1 MTSTPPAGK
10 RALNECRAEEQLESF
25 FALNLDLFMIVDLE
39 GNILR
44 TNLAWQE
51 FLGIPEKELHL
62 SKFQQF
68 IHPDDIEATNRA
80 VGNLPEKGVIF
91 DFINRYRHR
100 SGKYRYVEWR
110 ARIQGDLI
118 YAAARDITDRRAAEK
133 EAKYHHDLLELL
145 FTQSLTGIFFM
156 MLDEP
161 VYWNDSVDKEKVL
174 DYVFA
179 HQRIS
184 QVNPAMLA
192 QYRASAE
199 QMIGATP
206 EALFA
211 HDIPQGKAVWK
222 KFFDEGHLHIDTD
235 EQRMDGSSMA
245 VLGDYICLYDAEGR
259 IIGHFG
265 IQEDVTEARNT
276 QKALERMLEETRASE
291 RKYRLLAENM
301 SDVVWTVDVDRNVF
315 SYVSPSILQQT
326 GYSAEELLGRPLSVL
341 LPGDS
346 LSHLEFILKE
356 AQETLASHPGT
367 VVRRVVEIRPR
378 RKNGKHLWVEASL
391 NIHMND
397 AGKIEI
403 QGTSRDITE
412 RKEAEALR
420 LISYTDQLTGL
431 YNRHFLNSILDE
443 EMERS
448 DRYGHPLSIAMLD
461 LDHFKQV
468 NDTHGHLMGDEVL
481 KSVASTMLSTV
492 RGADVVVRY
501 GGEEFLVLMPD
512 TALEGAR
519 VTAEKIRTSLEHIR
533 HPVAGKVTVSLGVGS
548 RIHSESRDRWLR
560 RVDEALY
567 RAKEQGR
574 NRIELSDGEEQYP
587 SASFHIE
594 WSKAWESGDETI
606 DAQHLALNETANLIM
621 EGSLAGWPQARILP
635 LLDSLLKEVH
645 EHFAFEE
652 GIMEEVGYPDT
663 ELHVGIHKRLLSK
676 ALRLKRAYM
685 NGTVK
690 AMAFFSFIVDDV
702 MLGHLQN
709 VDTKY
714 FPFTTR
720 RKKELESR
728 R

>member
-1 MTSTPPAGK
+1 MNSTTPAGTS
-10 RALNECRAEEQLESF
+10 ALDGCGAEEQLQNF
-25 FALNLDLFMIVDLE
+25 FTLNLDLFMIADLE

-44 TNLAWQE
+44 ANLAWQE
-51 FLGIPEKELHL
+51 FLGIPEDELHR

-68 IHPDDIEATNRA
+68 LHPDDIEVTNRV
-80 VGNLPEKGVIF
+80 VGNLPAQGVIF

-100 SGKYRYVEWR
+100 SGEYHHVEWR

-118 YAAARDITDRRAAEK
+118 YAAARDITGRLAAEK

-145 FTQSLTGIFFM
+145 FTQSLAGIFFM

-161 VYWNDSVDKEKVL
+161 VYWNDSADKEKVL

-179 HQRIS
+179 HQRIT

-211 HDIPQGKAVWK
+211 HDIPQGRAVWK
-222 KFFDEGHLHIDTD
+222 RFFDEGHLHIDTN

-245 VLGDYICLYDAEGR
+245 VLGDYICLYDEKRR

-265 IQEDVTEARNT
+265 IQEDVSEARAAG
-276 QKALERMLEETRASE
+276 KALERLIEETRASE

-301 SDVVWTVDVDRNVF
+301 SDVVWTVDADRNVF

-326 GYSAEELLGRPLSVL
+326 GYSVDELQGLPLSVL
-341 LPGDS
+341 LSGDS
-346 LSHLEFILKE
+346 LSQLESILKE
-356 AQETLASHPGT
+356 ARGTLSSNPGT
-367 VVRRVVEIRPR
+367 VVRKVVEIRPR
-378 RKNGKHLWVEASL
+378 RKNGKYLWVEASL
-391 NIHMND
+391 AIHMND
-397 AGKIEI
+397 SGKIEI

-412 RKEAEALR
+412 RKQAEALR

-431 YNRHFLNSILDE
+431 YNRHFLNSIIDE

-448 DRYGHPLSIAMLD
+448 DRYGHPVSIAMLD
-461 LDHFKQV
+461 LDHFKNV
-468 NDTHGHLMGDEVL
+468 NDTHGHLVGDEVL

-492 RGADVVVRY
+492 RSADVVVRY
-501 GGEEFLVLMPD
+501 GGEEFLILMPD

-519 VTAEKIRTSLEHIR
+519 VTAEKIRLALENFR
-533 HPVAGKVTVSLGVGS
+533 HPVAGMVTVSLGVGS

-574 NRIELSDGEEQYP
+574 NRTEVSDGQEQYP

-594 WSKAWESGDETI
+594 WSKAWESGDKTI
-606 DAQHLALNETANLIM
+606 DAQHQALNDIANLIM
-621 EGSLAGWPQARILP
+621 EGSLAGWPQGRMLP
-635 LLDSLLKEVH
+635 LLDGLLQDVRAHFIH
-645 EHFAFEE
+645 EEKV
-652 GIMEEVGYPDT
+652 MEEVGYPDT
-663 ELHVGIHKRLLSK
+663 ELHVGIHKRLHAK
-676 ALRLKRAYM
+676 ASRLKRAYL

-690 AMAFFSFIVDDV
+690 AMAFFSFVVDDV

-709 VDTKY
+709 VDAKY
-714 FPFTTR
+714 FPFTKR
-720 RKKELESR
+720 RKKDPEAQR
-728 R
+728 

>member
-1 MTSTPPAGK
+1 MNSTTPAGAS
-10 RALNECRAEEQLESF
+10 ALDGCGAEEQLQNF
-25 FALNLDLFMIVDLE
+25 FALNLDLFMIADLE

-44 TNLAWQE
+44 ANLAWQE
-51 FLGIPEKELHL
+51 FLGISEKELHS

-68 IHPDDIEATNRA
+68 IHPDDIEATNKA
-80 VGNLPEKGVIF
+80 VGKLPEQGVIF

-100 SGKYRYVEWR
+100 SGEYRHVEWR

-118 YAAARDITDRRAAEK
+118 YAAARDITGRLAAEK
-133 EAKYHHDLLELL
+133 EAKYHNDLLELL
-145 FTQSLTGIFFM
+145 FTQSLAGIFFM

-161 VYWNDSVDKEKVL
+161 VYWNDRTDKEKVL

-179 HQRIS
+179 HQRIT

-192 QYRASAE
+192 QYRASSG

-206 EALFA
+206 NELFA
-211 HDIPQGKAVWK
+211 HDPTQGRAVWK
-222 KFFDEGHLHIDTD
+222 QFFDEGHLHIDTD

-245 VLGDYICLYDAEGR
+245 VLGDYICLYDEKGR

-265 IQEDVTEARNT
+265 IQEDVTEARNS
-276 QKALERMLEETRASE
+276 QKALERMVEETRVSE

-326 GYSAEELLGRPLSVL
+326 GYSVEELLGMPLSVFL
-341 LPGDS
+341 SGDS
-346 LSHLEFILKE
+346 LSQLESILKE
-356 AQETLASHPGT
+356 ARETLTSHPGT
-367 VVRRVVEIRPR
+367 VVRKVAEIRPR

-391 NIHMND
+391 TIRMND
-397 AGKIEI
+397 SGNIEI

-412 RKEAEALR
+412 RKQAEALR

-431 YNRHFLNSILDE
+431 YNRHFLNSIIDE

-448 DRYGHPLSIAMLD
+448 DRYGHPVSIAMLD
-461 LDHFKQV
+461 LDHFKNV
-468 NDTHGHLMGDEVL
+468 NDTHGHLVGDEVL
-481 KSVASTMLSTV
+481 KGIASTILSTV

-501 GGEEFLVLMPD
+501 GGEEFLILMPD

-519 VTAEKIRTSLEHIR
+519 VTAEKIRMALENIR
-533 HPVAGKVTVSLGVGS
+533 HPVAGTVTVSLGVGS

-567 RAKEQGR
+567 RAKDGGR
-574 NRIELSDGEEQYP
+574 NRTEVSDGEEQYP

-594 WSKAWESGDETI
+594 WSKAWESGDDII
-606 DAQHLALNETANLIM
+606 DAQHLALNDVANLIM
-621 EGSLAGWPQARILP
+621 EGSLAGWPKDRMLT
-635 LLDSLLKEVH
+635 LLEGLLQDVRT
-645 EHFAFEE
+645 HFAHEE
-652 GIMEEVGYPDT
+652 RVMEEVGYPDT
-663 ELHVGIHKRLLSK
+663 ELHAGIHKRLLAK
-676 ALRLKRAYM
+676 ALRLKRAYL

-714 FPFTTR
+714 FPFTKR
-720 RKKELESR
+720 RRKELEARS
-728 R
+728 